1 MSSIQANQERRS
13 IRVKDF
19 LDDFRAG
26 ITDADMLK
34 KYHLTPVG
42 LEKFYNMLVERE
54 IVSSSE
60 LEEHYR
66 LESLR
71 ERQDTETSSFI
82 CPCCLAS
89 HEVMFDICPSCG
101 VSFQEL
107 ISRENVSSSEVSEAE
122 EPVVEQECREESIKQ
137 ESLADSPVPDTEIPP
152 AAIVEPDEFLAPQMA
167 REENDFL
174 KSIET
179 KSEAQNSLDDIL
191 PALDEM
197 EQDHVDE
204 SRPRCDGCETVMHF
218 GVRDMYDRARA
229 KQALILAGIL
239 LFLGFCGSA
248 AIGFFDGFSLVRLVT
263 VYITGILFLL
273 GSVFAGIAAFM
284 FMAREKVFFCPSCTR
299 IFPRA

>member
-26 ITDADMLK
+26 MTDADMLK

-71 ERQDTETSSFI
+71 ERQETETSSFI

-107 ISRENVSSSEVSEAE
+107 ISRENVAPSQILEDAQPAVEAACKE
-122 EPVVEQECREESIKQ
+122 DSQNQ
-137 ESLADSPVPDTEIPP
+137 ESLADAPVKDTEIPP
-152 AAIVEPDEFLAPQMA
+152 AIVEPDEFLAPQTA

-174 KSIET
+174 KSMET
-179 KSEAQNSLDDIL
+179 KPEFENSLDDIL

-197 EQDHVDE
+197 EQDHGEE
-204 SRPRCDGCETVMHF
+204 SGPRCDGCETVMHF
-218 GVRDMYDRARA
+218 GVRDIYDRSRS

-248 AIGFFDGFSLVRLVT
+248 VIGFFDGFSLLRLVT

-273 GSVFAGIAAFM
+273 GSVFTGVAAFM
-284 FMAREKVFFCPSCTR
+284 FMAREKVFYCPSCTR